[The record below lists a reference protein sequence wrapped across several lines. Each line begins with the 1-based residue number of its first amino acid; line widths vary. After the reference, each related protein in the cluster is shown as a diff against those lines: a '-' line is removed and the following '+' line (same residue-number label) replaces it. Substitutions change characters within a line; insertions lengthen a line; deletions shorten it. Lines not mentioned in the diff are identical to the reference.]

1 MVDLLG
7 RGPCTFHFCGEPS
20 LSPVISLASRLGPT
34 VMFVGSDETPVQY
47 ADVYWNWRSTEM
59 IADHWARQGAPS
71 VFARNHLQVLQV
83 LGRTP
88 PVRDRL
94 SREALGLAEDA
105 VVIATVGGR
114 LEVEMDEAYITGIEL
129 AIRDRPNCY
138 WLVAGE
144 LPDFLSDACRQV
156 LGARFLYIPHPGD
169 LGGLMTI
176 ADIFAN
182 PFREAGG
189 SDARLAAAAGAAILT
204 LDRGEVAAVAPADFL
219 GLDTED
225 YFRRLAALIE
235 APVLLAALKSH
246 QAEHLDQIG
255 DPEILIA
262 NLNKIVRVASD
273 RYEGRGR
280 GAPLSETV
288 FAPPPRLAV
297 AS

>member
-1 MVDLLG
+1 MCPG
-7 RGPCTFHFCGEPS
+7 RARS
-20 LSPVISLASRLGPT
+20 
-34 VMFVGSDETPVQY
+34 VGRVSGSVNARSVAARSAAEIPVQT
-47 ADVYWNWRSTEM
+47 RM
-59 IADHWARQGAPS
+59 
-71 VFARNHLQVLQV
+71 
-83 LGRTP
+83 
-88 PVRDRL
+88 
-94 SREALGLAEDA
+94 
-105 VVIATVGGR
+105 
-114 LEVEMDEAYITGIEL
+114 
-129 AIRDRPNCY
+129 
-138 WLVAGE
+138 
-144 LPDFLSDACRQV
+144 
-156 LGARFLYIPHPGD
+156 
-169 LGGLMTI
+169 MTI